1 MSPLTF
7 RKTDTV
13 ARCIDLFGIVPSR
26 VNDLPLNEI
35 LQLPIHIDEKP
46 AVVSDGFEVIDGE
59 RATIAFEEDLSNCD
73 YVGGG
78 LEGGRIIV
86 SGSVGDFLADRMRSG
101 VIEVAG
107 SANRFACSGQR
118 GGLVRVAG
126 DCGEYAAAAAPG
138 AKRGMNGGMLVV
150 SGNCDQWLATRMR
163 RGTVIVHGNVAS
175 ACASRM
181 IAGTLVLCGQ
191 VEFPLAANMARGTIL
206 MLGHQ
211 VVCTAPA
218 GFTVPEHTELS
229 YLQILI
235 NDIASYLP
243 DQIRSEHASSAISGS
258 LKFRS
263 PVFRALG
270 DRVNRGLGEIIWL
283 NTEVNRTEPHLAHA

>member
-1 MSPLTF
+1 MSPLKF
-7 RKTDTV
+7 RKTNHSSKS
-13 ARCIDLFGIVPSR
+13 IDLFGIVPSR
-26 VNDLPLNEI
+26 VNDLALNEI
-35 LQLPIHIDEKP
+35 LQLPIRIDERP
-46 AVVSDGFEVIDGE
+46 TVVSDAFEVTDGD
-59 RATIAFEEDLSNCD
+59 RASIVFEGDVSNCD

-78 LEGGRIIV
+78 MDGGRVIV
-86 SGSVGDFLADRMRSG
+86 IGNVGDFLADQMRSG
-101 VIEVAG
+101 VIEVTG
-107 SANRFACSGQR
+107 SANRFACSGLR
-118 GGLVRVAG
+118 GGLVRISG

-150 SGNCDQWLATRMR
+150 GGNCDQWLATRMR
-163 RGTVIVHGNVAS
+163 RGIVIVHGNVAA

-218 GFTVPEHTELS
+218 GFTDPEHTELS

-235 NDIASYLP
+235 NDVASYLP
-243 DQIRSEHASSAISGS
+243 DRIRSEHNSSDISGS
-258 LKFRS
+258 LLFRF
-263 PVFRALG
+263 PIFRALG
-270 DRVNRGLGEIIWL
+270 DRVNRGLGEVIWL
-283 NTEVNRTEPHLAHA
+283 NTEVKRTDHPLAHA